1 MTDPTSTAEQP
12 ETVRVYLSGYAEYQI
27 DSSAAVVDASKF
39 TPQEL
44 DPEAKSNLG
53 TVDPRA
59 WEDLKNAVLVEVA
72 KETLYPTPPG
82 LTGGI
87 NAIKYSLAPPD

>member
-1 MTDPTSTAEQP
+1 MTDPTSTAKQP
-12 ETVRVYLSGYAEYQI
+12 GTVRVYLSGYVEYQI
-27 DSSAAVVDASKF
+27 DNPAAVVDASKF

-44 DPEAKSNLG
+44 DPEGKSNLG

-59 WEDLKNAVLVEVA
+59 WEDINNAVLVEVA
-72 KETLYPTPPG
+72 KGTKYPTPPG